1 MFVDRLFTPA
11 SLSQIPIIFF
21 FGTSTSKFSL
31 SKIENIQEW
40 VLGSVC
46 NDFVSNYKIIEKMRF
61 SKCDTNNITLY
72 GYGGFIDLLKYEP
85 LEFVWNVYFD
95 EMHWET
101 HVVPSHHLNCWRLV
115 VSWTSRKNVIEF
127 QSR

>member
-1 MFVDRLFTPA
+1 MLVDRLLTPA

-85 LEFVWNVYFD
+85 
-95 EMHWET
+95 
-101 HVVPSHHLNCWRLV
+101 
-115 VSWTSRKNVIEF
+115 
-127 QSR
+127 